1 MQLVQAEV
9 IVIISASAPRPMQ
22 NAEMKR
28 IVALGICLLF
38 LAVPILGILSDTD
51 KKNLELGEPNEQ
63 SFTNTSTS
71 SINIKGSEAGL
82 VFLNFFAA
90 ERLA

>member
-38 LAVPILGILSDTD
+38 LAVPVLGILSDTD
-51 KKNLELGEPNEQ
+51 KENLELSENNEQ
-63 SFTNTSTS
+63 FFTNSS
-71 SINIKGSEAGL
+71 ALSINI
-82 VFLNFFAA
+82 
-90 ERLA
+90 